1 MKFLEIIIDNSSE
14 KYAKLYRPAH
24 KASQNPD
31 NGITIQ
37 NKSAYHVIKDCAYIA
52 HLYLPI
58 YVFELYIDP
67 FNQLKGKFKRSDI
80 EEFVES
86 TKTKKVNEHLL
97 NLILS
102 KAEKNISIESKK
114 DVTTSNFE
122 PNDPYGEYGMEVSH
136 NQTSNTSNS
145 KTEILC
151 ELFSVSN

>member
-1 MKFLEIIIDNSSE
+1 MKFLEVIIDNSTE
-14 KYAKLYRPAH
+14 KYSKLYRPAY

-58 YVFELYIDP
+58 YVFEQYIDP

-86 TKTKKVNEHLL
+86 AKTKKVNDHLL
-97 NLILS
+97 NLILN
-102 KAEKNISIESKK
+102 KAEKNISIDHKK
-114 DVTTSNFE
+114 DVVSSNFE
-122 PNDPYGEYGMEVSH
+122 SNDPYGEYGMEVSH
-136 NQTSNTSNS
+136 IQTPNTTNS
-145 KTEILC
+145 KTDILC

>member
-1 MKFLEIIIDNSSE
+1 MRFLEIIIENSTE
-14 KYAKLYRPAH
+14 KFAKLYNPAY

-58 YVFELYIDP
+58 YVFEQYIDP

-80 EEFVES
+80 EEVVES
-86 TKTKKVNEHLL
+86 AKTKKVNDHLL

-136 NQTSNTSNS
+136 AQTLNTTNS
-145 KTEILC
+145 KTDTLC
-151 ELFSVSN
+151 ELFNISN

>member
-14 KYAKLYRPAH
+14 KYAKLYRPAY

-58 YVFELYIDP
+58 YVFEQYIDP
-67 FNQLKGKFKRSDI
+67 FNQLKGKFKRSNI

-86 TKTKKVNEHLL
+86 AKTKKVNEHLL

-114 DVTTSNFE
+114 DIAPSNFE
-122 PNDPYGEYGMEVSH
+122 SNDPYGEYGMEVSH
-136 NQTSNTSNS
+136 NQISNTSNS
-145 KTEILC
+145 KTDILC
-151 ELFSVSN
+151 ELFNVSN